1 VARTDIVLTVRYMP
15 APAAVGPRGI
25 GRFIR
30 YVQYRDVHADSRP
43 VRDLDGLIRYVH
55 HRDATSPPG
64 RLFDA
69 TGPAGDEHRRALVR
83 HVARSTQELQ
93 RGDRPGSTSSERAVY
108 QFILS
113 PRDATGLDLKRLA
126 RSAMSQLATDAGR
139 AHMPPWIAGEH
150 RNTAHPH
157 VHIVLAARREQ
168 PSGDFR
174 TLVINRPRLARMKEA
189 LRAEMTRQQGRHLA
203 LTRTA
208 GPSCEAPS
216 DLPSRI
222 NSSGHSL
229 VETVAWAPLAHRRF
243 RQQLQHN
250 PAAKIAALAARTS
263 RHHRQEAERLA
274 RTRGSVWDD
283 DDRRAR
289 RLR

>member
-15 APAAVGPRGI
+15 AHAAVGPRGI
-25 GRFIR
+25 GRFVR

-55 HRDATSPPG
+55 HRDATSPRG

-83 HVARSTQELQ
+83 HVARSTEELQ

-189 LRAEMTRQQGRHLA
+189 LRAEMIRQRGRHLA

-208 GPSCEAPS
+208 APSCEGPS
-216 DLPSRI
+216 DLPSRT

-229 VETVAWAPLAHRRF
+229 VETVAWAPLAHKRF
-243 RQQLQHN
+243 RQQWHRN
-250 PAAKIAALAARTS
+250 PVAKIAALAARTS